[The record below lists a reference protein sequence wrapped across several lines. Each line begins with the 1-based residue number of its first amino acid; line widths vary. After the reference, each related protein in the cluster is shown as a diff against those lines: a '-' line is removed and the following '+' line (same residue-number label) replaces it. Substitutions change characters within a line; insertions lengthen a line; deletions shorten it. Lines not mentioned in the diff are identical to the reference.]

1 MRTFNVSSDII
12 PVGEFKIRISKWLK
26 TINQTKHPLIITQNG
41 KPAGVL
47 LSPSEY
53 DELIHKKLFIGSVNR
68 GLSDIE
74 SGNIYS
80 TKQVKEELKRRRV
93 KGKTQ

>member
-1 MRTFNVSSDII
+1 MKTFNVSNDII
-12 PVGEFKIRISKWLK
+12 PVGEFKTRISKWLK
-26 TINQTKHPLIITQNG
+26 TVNQTKHPLIITQNG

-53 DELIHKKLFIGSVNR
+53 DELVHKKSFVESVNR

-74 SGNIYS
+74 TGNIYD
-80 TKQVKEELKRRRV
+80 TKQLKEELKKRRD
-93 KGKTQ
+93 KGNTE